1 MFAGIVEHMGTLAAA
16 RPLAAAGDY
25 AAAARRLN
33 IDLGP
38 LAEGLALGASV
49 AVNGVCLT
57 LAERRDRVG
66 GFDAVPETL
75 RVTNLG
81 HLRPGDFVNLERSLR
96 VGDRIDGHFVQG
108 HVEAVGTLDR
118 IDREGG
124 GYKLWIAAP
133 AALSPFTIPKGS
145 ITVDGVS
152 MTVVDARDDRFSIV
166 VIPTTW
172 QRTTLGRR
180 APGDRLNLETDIL
193 ARIVVHRLERA
204 ARVRNDD
211 SHTPVASGVD
221 WDQLRA
227 AGFVR

>member
-1 MFAGIVEHMGTLAAA
+1 MFAGIVEHVGTLVAA
-16 RPLAAAGDY
+16 RPLAGAGDY
-25 AAAARRLN
+25 AAAARRLD

-75 RVTNLG
+75 RLTNLG
-81 HLRPGDFVNLERSLR
+81 ALRPGDPVNLERSLR

-108 HVEAVGTLDR
+108 HVEACAPLDR

-133 AALSPFTIPKGS
+133 RELAPFILPKGS

-152 MTVVDARDDRFSIV
+152 MTVVDATDDRFSIV

-180 APGDRLNLETDIL
+180 APGDRLNLESDIL

-204 ARVRNDD
+204 ARARDD
-211 SHTPVASGVD
+211 DAPANIASGVD
-221 WDQLRA
+221 WNQLRA
-227 AGFVR
+227 AGFVA